1 MREVRPD
8 RHWWRSKDGLGLV
21 AGSPGTFFRVTEK
34 GARVLDSATGGGPV
48 AEPPLLDRLIAGGA
62 VHPVPG
68 TPVPA
73 GQLTVVIPC
82 FARDAGAVGRV
93 QKLVEALAPLQV
105 IVVDDASPFPVSVQ
119 GATVVRRGEN
129 GGPGA
134 ARNTGLEQVST
145 PCVAFVDD
153 DVHTVAGDILR
164 LTGHFTDPNVA
175 MVAPRIVTPAG
186 RGFIAEYETVGS
198 RLDMGTEPARVRPG
212 SVVPYVPTAV
222 LVARTSAMTARF
234 DPGMRTGEDV
244 EFVWRT
250 QDDSAQCRYEPQ
262 VQAEHTARP
271 SWTGFF
277 SQRFS
282 YGRSAADIDARI
294 PWSVAPVRGHILHF
308 LPLALLLCG
317 QSLWALDALFL
328 SAAFSM
334 FTLRGMGLR
343 GRDRL
348 AIAALSV
355 STASRHLATAVSRE
369 WWPLF
374 VVLSGVTVNVQVA
387 FVFCVAG
394 LLLADVYR
402 VRPQNIGMFVPLRI
416 LDNLA
421 YGAGV
426 WAGAVRR
433 RSLRCLLP
441 RFSVWR
447 RRAG

>member
-34 GARVLDSATGGGPV
+34 GARVLDAVSRGGPV
-48 AEPPLLDRLIAGGA
+48 AESPLLDRLVAGGA

-73 GQLTVVIPC
+73 EQVTVVVPC
-82 FARDAGAVGRV
+82 FARDGSAVARL
-93 QKLVEALAPLQV
+93 QKLVGALAPLHV
-105 IVVDDASPFPVSVQ
+105 VVVDDASPVPVSAQ

-134 ARNTGLEQVST
+134 ARNAGRERGTT
-145 PCVAFVDD
+145 PFVAFMDD

-164 LTGHFTDPNVA
+164 LTGHFVDPNVA
-175 MVAPRIVTPAG
+175 MVAPRIVTPPG
-186 RGFIAEYETVGS
+186 KGFIAEYEAVGS

-222 LVARTSAMTARF
+222 LVARSSAMAGRF
-234 DPGMRTGEDV
+234 DPEMRTGEDV

-250 QDDSAQCRYEPQ
+250 QDDSAQCRYEPE

-271 SWTGFF
+271 SWSGFF

-294 PWSVAPVRGHILHF
+294 PWSVAPLRGHILHF

-328 SAAFSM
+328 SAAFTV
-334 FTLRGMGLR
+334 FTLRGMGLT

-348 AIAALSV
+348 RIAALSLT
-355 STASRHLATAVSRE
+355 TASRHLTTAVSRE
-369 WWPLF
+369 WWPVF
-374 VVLSGVTVNVQVA
+374 VVLSGISVNVQVA

-394 LLLADVYR
+394 LMLADVYR
-402 VRPQNIGMFVPLRI
+402 MRPQNIGMFVPLRI

-426 WAGAVRR
+426 WAGAIRR

-441 RFSVWR
+441 QFSVWR